1 MNLFRRIYD
10 KLFVNYSRINK
21 EVSSNIES
29 NLEILNSNIS
39 MLNEKILNLENRLS
53 IINTYLLNSNYVN
66 SELLLLKD
74 RGKKKILL
82 VGFYGAPNLGDE
94 LMLETLLQ
102 YFPSFDDIDLT
113 VMIADNPIYD
123 IGNYPSINFI
133 HYPKTRYD
141 FNYLAQYFDTLVFG
155 GGAIIDDRFFDN
167 NDSYKGELG
176 TILIKLSERF
186 IVWEKQIFCIGLSSI
201 KSFSNTN
208 YINKLSL
215 LVEKADYFSV
225 RDINS
230 FNSLSNQCSCS
241 NKKINII
248 SDIVM
253 ANKNIKIFDK
263 KNKNISSIGIV
274 WIPYEENVASLKE
287 LLLSLSGK
295 YKIHLIPFY
304 GYCNFDIS
312 KYEQITSELNIDNVV
327 IEKLASNMSELVDI
341 FSKIDFLIAMRY
353 HAVLIGN
360 LLQIPT
366 LPICYS
372 NHPHY
377 NNKMTFLSQLFNY
390 SGLISIFDLDIDNI
404 DKYIASVLKKFNDYK
419 FENTSLISNTQRKI
433 KDIVLKIVK

>member
-1 MNLFRRIYD
+1 M
-10 KLFVNYSRINK
+10 
-21 EVSSNIES
+21 
-29 NLEILNSNIS
+29 
-39 MLNEKILNLENRLS
+39 
-53 IINTYLLNSNYVN
+53 
-66 SELLLLKD
+66 LLKD

-186 IVWEKQIFCIGLSSI
+186 IAWEKQIFCIGLSSI
-201 KSFSNTN
+201 KKFSNTN

-230 FNSLSNQCSCS
+230 FNSLVNQCNCS

-253 ANKNIKIFDK
+253 ANKNIKFFDK
-263 KNKNISSIGIV
+263 KNIKVSSIGIV
-274 WIPYEENVASLKE
+274 WIPYEENIASLKE
-287 LLLSLSGK
+287 ILLSLRAK

-312 KYEQITSELNIDNVV
+312 KYEQIILELNIDNVV

-341 FSKIDFLIAMRY
+341 FEKIDFLIAMRY

-372 NHPHY
+372 SHPHY
-377 NNKMTFLSQLFNY
+377 NNKMSFLTQLFSY
-390 SGLISIFDLDIDNI
+390 SELISIFDLDTDNI
-404 DKYIASVLKKFNDYK
+404 DKYIGSVLKKFNDYK
-419 FENTSLISNTQRKI
+419 FENIDLVSDAQRKI
-433 KDIVLKIVK
+433 KNIVLKIVK